1 MTPRFSVC
9 LTDWRRPVDIDFQM
23 SSTDLAASI
32 TKFSH
37 SKAWYLGMAKF
48 SGLTYSPGANA
59 QRAATTRCLRSTG
72 SAPAQQLADAP
83 GAQRLPADH
92 RPDAA
97 NREKVHRR
105 HRSAAPE
112 EQRHHPEALAAGIHR
127 VRPELKPE
135 RVGQRTRGKNQ

>member
-1 MTPRFSVC
+1 
-9 LTDWRRPVDIDFQM
+9 
-23 SSTDLAASI
+23 
-32 TKFSH
+32 
-37 SKAWYLGMAKF
+37 
-48 SGLTYSPGANA
+48 
-59 QRAATTRCLRSTG
+59 
-72 SAPAQQLADAP
+72 AP

-135 RVGQRTRGKNQ
+135 RVGRRTEEEPVMITSHPDALADLGFVRVLVVYFTNCRHGPAASGNTSTVSGRRGKTTFRPPASARPRLP